1 MIKINPVYCME
12 KDKSD
17 KFIYIGL
24 RNDEVVSIDWKEI
37 SDSSKTIIEHLEK
50 ALEFFKEK

>member
-50 ALEFFKEK
+50 DLEFFKEK